1 MCCPTLTPKRGIDE
15 IKVINEDKVSRLLGL
30 YELGFPS
37 GEIASKLGRS
47 ESSVR
52 LKVLSMG
59 LSSRRIL
66 RQIITSELP
75 APLIPEERIPEE
87 TATLEEEA
95 IRLRAEREL
104 ELREQ
109 RREDRSQVDDAKREI
124 LEQRIVDEFRS
135 HLCDLPQSI
144 SVRLPP
150 IVQASPSADVAVLVV
165 GDVHIG
171 EVVDPAESEGLGTYN
186 PAVMIARVHHLQQE
200 VMRILKN
207 HPPKKLLLLFA
218 GDMLHGQLGHTM
230 EDDLTLPIA
239 IQTDL
244 ALHTFFPFVAGL
256 SRVVPKIEIH
266 GVVGN
271 HGRWPGMRKMPTD
284 RRWSNLDS
292 ILYMSLAALCEHS
305 GLSNVF
311 YELRISSRRMIDVDN
326 FRIELLHVRALRTGA
341 EDLVA
346 PISFPTD
353 CIQEIIGSAVR
364 VPTVRGLSSRH
375 PNATAE
381 KCHFPLRDLC
391 DLRVLSGFIFCK
403 ASIVLILNGSA
414 EYRAASNQPARMPS
428 PGILRPLPCGR
439 RGGWHPRI
447 LRLEGT

>member
-1 MCCPTLTPKRGIDE
+1 MKSKSWSEDE
-15 IKVINEDKVSRLLGL
+15 VSRLLGL

-75 APLIPEERIPEE
+75 APRVPEERIPEE

-171 EVVDPAESEGLGTYN
+171 QVVDPAESEGLGTYN

-256 SRVVPKIEIH
+256 SRVVPEIEIH

-311 YELRISSRRMIDVDN
+311 YEHRISSRRMIDVDN
-326 FRIELLHVRALRTGA
+326 FRIELLHGDEIRGGSFCVSGMTREVTNATLRNVQVGRRAPDLFICGDKHFSASLPFGTGA
-341 EDLVA
+341 
-346 PISFPTD
+346 
-353 CIQEIIGSAVR
+353 
-364 VPTVRGLSSRH
+364 
-375 PNATAE
+375 
-381 KCHFPLRDLC
+381 
-391 DLRVLSGFIFCK
+391 FI
-403 ASIVLILNGSA
+403 VNGSFVGTD
-414 EYRAASNQPARMPS
+414 NFGLNFIPS
-428 PGILRPLPCGR
+428 PPSQTLFFLDPALGRTVTHDIRLAHAEFPDPLPYDLKPHLHQLVMR
-439 RGGWHPRI
+439 HAQK
-447 LRLEGT
+447 L